1 MEYAF
6 GFLHSASKI
15 GESSGNTVI
24 IRTTCPPSKK
34 WSNNPD
40 KSRKYGYDNELY
52 MTSGD

>member
-24 IRTTCPPSKK
+24 NQQVGGRKNNLGDPPSKK
-34 WSNNPD
+34 WS
-40 KSRKYGYDNELY
+40 L
-52 MTSGD
+52 